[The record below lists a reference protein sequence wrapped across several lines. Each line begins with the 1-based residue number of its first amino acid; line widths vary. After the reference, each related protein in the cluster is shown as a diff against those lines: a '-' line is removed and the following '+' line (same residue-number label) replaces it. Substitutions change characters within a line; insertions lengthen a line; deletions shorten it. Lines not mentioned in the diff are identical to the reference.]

1 MMPEVAGN
9 SSPRYS
15 APTMARSRA
24 TCPLPLTDPR
34 VTQKQA
40 EHTPLMKQ
48 FFAAK
53 ANYPDLLLFFRMGDF
68 YELFYDDA
76 RKAARLLDITLTQ
89 RGTSGGAPIPMAG
102 VPVHAYEGYLARLVA
117 LGESVAICEQIGDP
131 ALAKGLVERKVV
143 RIVTPGTVT
152 DEALLDERRDTLLM
166 AVSRSRNGYGLAWA
180 DLAGGRF
187 LVNEVETDDA
197 LEAELARL
205 EPAELLVPDEED
217 WPEFLRQ
224 RSGVRRR
231 APWLFDPDSGRRQLL
246 AFFKLHDLS
255 GFGIDD
261 KPRATAA
268 AGALLGYVEETQKQR
283 LPHLTA
289 IAMETASEA
298 IAMNA
303 ATRRHLE
310 LDTRVDGDTRNTL
323 LGVLD
328 STVSPM
334 GGRLLRR
341 WLHRPLRLREVL
353 QQRHHAVATLIDHG
367 VDADLRES
375 FRALGDIER
384 ILTRMALRSARPR
397 DFSTLRD
404 GLGMLPAIRA
414 VLAPSTAGATPP
426 RPSPAG
432 AREGAL
438 DSPPPTLPDAG
449 TLAPPLAPAGG
460 GREGVTSAR
469 SQASALQG
477 TLDSPRLQT
486 LCAELGS
493 HAEISAL
500 LASAIAEQPPL
511 KLSDGG
517 VIAEGFDAELDEL
530 RRLSTNADQFLIDLE
545 AREREAS
552 GIATLKVGYNRV
564 HGYYIEI
571 SKGQSDKAP
580 VHYTRRQTLT
590 NAERYITEELKSFE
604 DKVLSARERSL
615 SREKLLYEGLLDSI
629 GQHLEPLKRCAAA
642 LSELDVLACFAERAQ
657 ALDWAQPE
665 LETAPCLRIERGRH
679 PVVEAVREAA
689 FEPNDLDLHPQRRML
704 VITGPNMGGKSTYMR
719 QNALIVLLAHIGSF
733 VPAARAVIGPIDRIL
748 TRIGAGDDL
757 AKGQS
762 TFMVEMAE
770 TSYILH
776 HASAHSLVLMDEIGR
791 GTSTYDGLALADAVA
806 RHLAHVNRCY
816 TLFATHYFELT
827 ALADESVE
835 GGPSGIA
842 NVHLD
847 AVEHGESL
855 VFMHAVKDGP
865 ANRSFGLQVAALA
878 GLPRATVAQARRRL
892 AELEQRGGDSHAA
905 QMAPQA
911 LDAPQQ
917 FGLFAA
923 PNSAALDALQ
933 AIDPDELTPK
943 QALEA
948 LYRMKSLL

>member
-1 MMPEVAGN
+1 
-9 SSPRYS
+9 
-15 APTMARSRA
+15 
-24 TCPLPLTDPR
+24 
-34 VTQKQA
+34 
-40 EHTPLMKQ
+40 MKQ

-53 ANYPDLLLFFRMGDF
+53 SEYPDLLLFFRMGDF

-89 RGTSGGAPIPMAG
+89 RGSSGGAPIPMAG

-143 RIVTPGTVT
+143 RVVTPGTVT

-166 AVSRSRNGYGLAWA
+166 AIARNKHGYGLAWA

-187 LVNEVETDDA
+187 LVNEVDSEDA

-205 EPAELLVPDEED
+205 EPAELLVPDED
-217 WPEFLRQ
+217 QWPEFLRE
-224 RSGVRRR
+224 RRGVRRR
-231 APWLFDPDSGRRQLL
+231 APWLFDADSGRRQLL
-246 AFFKLHDLS
+246 NFFQLHDLT

-289 IAMETASEA
+289 IAMETAAEA

-328 STVSPM
+328 STVTPM

-353 QQRHHAVATLIDHG
+353 VQRHHAVGTLIDRG
-367 VDADLRES
+367 ADADLRDA

-384 ILTRMALRSARPR
+384 ILTRVALRSARPR

-404 GLGMLPAIRA
+404 GLGLLPAVRTI
-414 VLAPSTAGATPP
+414 LAP
-426 RPSPAG
+426 
-432 AREGAL
+432 
-438 DSPPPTLPDAG
+438 
-449 TLAPPLAPAGG
+449 
-460 GREGVTSAR
+460 
-469 SQASALQG
+469 
-477 TLDSPRLQT
+477 LDSPRLT
-486 LCAELGS
+486 ALAAELGQ
-493 HAEISAL
+493 HDEIAHL

-517 VIAEGFDAELDEL
+517 VIAADYDAELDEL
-530 RRLSTNADQFLIDLE
+530 RRLSTHADQFLIDLE
-545 AREREAS
+545 ARERASS

-571 SKGQSDKAP
+571 SKGQADKAP

-590 NAERYITEELKSFE
+590 NAERYITEELKNFE
-604 DKVLSARERSL
+604 DKVLSARERAL
-615 SREKLLYEGLLDSI
+615 AREKLLYEALLDTL
-629 GQHLEPLKRCAAA
+629 GDRLEPLKRAAAA
-642 LSELDVLACFAERAQ
+642 LSELDVLAGFAERAQ

-679 PVVEAVREAA
+679 PVVEAVREQP
-689 FEPNDLDLHPQRRML
+689 FEPNDLDLHPDRRML

-719 QNALIVLLAHIGSF
+719 QNALIVLLAHIGSY
-733 VPAARAVIGPIDRIL
+733 VPATRAVIGPIDRIL

-757 AKGQS
+757 ARGQS

-776 HASAHSLVLMDEIGR
+776 HASAQSLVLMDEIGR

-806 RHLAHVNRCY
+806 RHLAHHNRCY

-835 GGPSGIA
+835 GGASGIA

-847 AVEHGESL
+847 AVEHGDKL

-878 GLPRATVAQARRRL
+878 GLPKSTVAQARRRL
-892 AELEQRGGDSHAA
+892 AELEQRGGESHAS

-923 PNSAALDALQ
+923 ASSAAQDAL
-933 AIDPDELTPK
+933 AALDPDELTPK

-948 LYRMKSLL
+948 VYRLKSLL

>member
-1 MMPEVAGN
+1 
-9 SSPRYS
+9 
-15 APTMARSRA
+15 
-24 TCPLPLTDPR
+24 
-34 VTQKQA
+34 
-40 EHTPLMKQ
+40 MKQ

-53 ANYPDLLLFFRMGDF
+53 SEYPDLLLFFRMGDF

-89 RGTSGGAPIPMAG
+89 RGSSGGAPIPMAG

-131 ALAKGLVERKVV
+131 ALSKGLVERKVV

-166 AVSRSRNGYGLAWA
+166 ALSRAKGGYGLAWA

-187 LVNEVETDDA
+187 LVNEVDSDDA

-205 EPAELLVPDEED
+205 EPAELLLPDED
-217 WPEFLRQ
+217 NWPAFLHS

-231 APWLFDPDSGRRQLL
+231 PPWLFDADSGRRQLL

-268 AGALLGYVEETQKQR
+268 AAALLGYVEETQKQR
-283 LPHLTA
+283 LPHLTS

-310 LDTRVDGDTRNTL
+310 LDTRIDGDTRNTL

-328 STVSPM
+328 STITPM

-353 QQRHHAVATLIDHG
+353 VQRHHAVGTLIDGGSDVH
-367 VDADLRES
+367 LRER
-375 FRALGDIER
+375 FRALGDLER
-384 ILTRMALRSARPR
+384 ILTRVALRSARPR

-404 GLGMLPAIRA
+404 GLAMLPDIAAI
-414 VLAPSTAGATPP
+414 L
-426 RPSPAG
+426 SP
-432 AREGAL
+432 
-438 DSPPPTLPDAG
+438 
-449 TLAPPLAPAGG
+449 
-460 GREGVTSAR
+460 
-469 SQASALQG
+469 
-477 TLDSPRLQT
+477 LDSPRLQT
-486 LCAELGS
+486 LANELGE
-493 HAEISAL
+493 HADTAHL
-500 LASAIAEQPPL
+500 LVTAIAEQPPL

-517 VIAEGFDAELDEL
+517 VIASDYDAELDEL
-530 RRLSTNADQFLIDLE
+530 RQLSTHADQFLIDLE
-545 AREREAS
+545 ARERESS

-571 SKGQSDKAP
+571 SKGQTERAP

-590 NAERYITEELKSFE
+590 NAERYITEELKAFE

-615 SREKLLYEGLLDSI
+615 SREKLLYEGLLDALAEK
-629 GQHLEPLKRCAAA
+629 LEPLKRCAAA
-642 LSELDVLACFAERAQ
+642 LSELDVLGCFAERAQ
-657 ALDWAQPE
+657 ALDWSCPQ
-665 LETAPCLRIERGRH
+665 LQTTPCLRIERGRH
-679 PVVEAVREAA
+679 PVVEAVREQP
-689 FEPNDLDLHPQRRML
+689 FEPNDLDLHAERRML

-719 QNALIVLLAHIGSF
+719 QNALIVLLAHIGSY
-733 VPAARAVIGPIDRIL
+733 VPAAHAHIGPIDRIL

-757 AKGQS
+757 ARGQS

-776 HASAHSLVLMDEIGR
+776 HASAQSLVLMDEIGR

-806 RHLAHVNRCY
+806 RHLAAAASPMSIWMPSN
-816 TLFATHYFELT
+816 TATAWCSCTRSRKARPT
-827 ALADESVE
+827 AASVCRW
-835 GGPSGIA
+835 PRW
-842 NVHLD
+842 
-847 AVEHGESL
+847 
-855 VFMHAVKDGP
+855 P
-865 ANRSFGLQVAALA
+865 ACPRPRWPRHVAAWPNWNNA
-878 GLPRATVAQARRRL
+878 VMTATPRRWPRPHWMHHSNSACSRRRPALPRKRWPHWT
-892 AELEQRGGDSHAA
+892 
-905 QMAPQA
+905 
-911 LDAPQQ
+911 
-917 FGLFAA
+917 
-923 PNSAALDALQ
+923 
-933 AIDPDELTPK
+933 
-943 QALEA
+943 
-948 LYRMKSLL
+948 RMS

>member
-1 MMPEVAGN
+1 MALSDPA
-9 SSPRYS
+9 
-15 APTMARSRA
+15 APS
-24 TCPLPLTDPR
+24 
-34 VTQKQA
+34 
-40 EHTPLMKQ
+40 HTPLMRQ

-53 ANYPDLLLFFRMGDF
+53 AEYPDLLLLFRMGDF

-89 RGTSGGAPIPMAG
+89 RGSSGGAPIPMAG

-152 DEALLDERRDTLLM
+152 DEALLNERRDTLLM
-166 AVSRSRNGYGLAWA
+166 AVSRGRNGYGLAWA

-187 LVNEVETDDA
+187 LVNEVENADA
-197 LEAELARL
+197 LEAELSRL
-205 EPAELLVPDEED
+205 EPAELLVPDEEGL
-217 WPEFLRQ
+217 PPFLSTRT
-224 RSGVRRR
+224 GMRRR
-231 APWLFDPDSGRRQLL
+231 APWLFDADSGRRQLL
-246 AFFKLHDLS
+246 KFFGLHDLS

-261 KPRATAA
+261 RPLATAA

-289 IAMETASEA
+289 IAVESSGKA

-328 STVSPM
+328 STISPM

-341 WLHRPLRLREVL
+341 WLHRPLRDHRVL
-353 QQRHHAVATLIDHG
+353 GERHQAVATLIESR
-367 VDADLRES
+367 ADDSLRER
-375 FRALGDIER
+375 FRALGDVER
-384 ILTRMALRSARPR
+384 ILTRVALRSARPR
-397 DFSTLRD
+397 DMSTLRD
-404 GLGMLPAIRA
+404 GLALLPDIRA
-414 VLAPSTAGATPP
+414 
-426 RPSPAG
+426 
-432 AREGAL
+432 AL
-438 DSPPPTLPDAG
+438 DP
-449 TLAPPLAPAGG
+449 
-460 GREGVTSAR
+460 
-469 SQASALQG
+469 
-477 TLDSPRLQT
+477 LDSPRLNA
-486 LCAELGS
+486 LAAELGE
-493 HAEISAL
+493 HAGTAAL
-500 LASAIAEQPPL
+500 LAKAVAEQPPL

-517 VIAEGFDAELDEL
+517 VIATGFDEELDEL
-530 RRLSTNADQFLIDLE
+530 RRLSTHADQFLVDLE
-545 AREREAS
+545 IRERESS
-552 GIATLKVGYNRV
+552 GIPTLKVGYNRV

-571 SKGQSDKAP
+571 SKGQASKAP

-590 NAERYITEELKSFE
+590 GAERYITEELKSFE

-615 SREKLLYEGLLDSI
+615 SREKLLYEELLDSLN
-629 GQHLEPLKRCAAA
+629 QDLESLKRCAAA
-642 LSELDVLACFAERAQ
+642 LSELDVLAGFAERAQ
-657 ALDWAQPE
+657 ALDWSQPE
-665 LETAPCLRIERGRH
+665 LRGAPGLHIERGRH
-679 PVVEAVREAA
+679 PVVEAVREEP
-689 FEPNDLDLHPQRRML
+689 FEPNDLVLDGDSDENGRRML
-704 VITGPNMGGKSTYMR
+704 IITGPNMGGKSTYMR

-757 AKGQS
+757 ARGQS
-762 TFMVEMAE
+762 TFMVEMSE

-776 HASAHSLVLMDEIGR
+776 HATSQSLVLMDEIGR

-806 RHLAHVNRCY
+806 RHLAAANRCY

-827 ALADESVE
+827 ALAEP
-835 GGPSGIA
+835 GSGIA

-847 AVEHGESL
+847 AVEHHDKERGDML

-865 ANRSFGLQVAALA
+865 ADRSFGLQVAALA
-878 GLPRATVAQARRRL
+878 GLPKATVQQARRRL
-892 AELEQRGGDSHAA
+892 AELEQRGGESHAF

-923 PNSAALDALQ
+923 APSAAQEAL
-933 AIDPDELTPK
+933 AALDPDELTPK

-948 LYRMKSLL
+948 LYRLKALA

>member
-1 MMPEVAGN
+1 MHTTDSTN
-9 SSPRYS
+9 
-15 APTMARSRA
+15 ARPA
-24 TCPLPLTDPR
+24 
-34 VTQKQA
+34 KGGA

-53 ANYPDLLLFFRMGDF
+53 SEYAELLLFFRMGDF

-89 RGTSGGAPIPMAG
+89 RGSSGGAPIPMAG

-131 ALAKGLVERKVV
+131 AASKGLVERKVV

-166 AVSRSRNGYGLAWA
+166 AVARNRQGYGLAWA

-217 WPEFLRQ
+217 WPGFLRQ

-231 APWLFDPDSGRRQLL
+231 APWLFDADRSRRQLL

-289 IAMETASEA
+289 IATETAGEA

-328 STVSPM
+328 TTVTPM

-341 WLHRPLRLREVL
+341 WLHRPLRMREVL
-353 QQRHHAVATLIDHG
+353 MQRHHAVATLIDRG
-367 VDADLRES
+367 ADTELRES

-384 ILTRMALRSARPR
+384 ILTRIALRSARPR

-404 GLGMLPAIRA
+404 GLAMLPSVADL
-414 VLAPSTAGATPP
+414 LAP
-426 RPSPAG
+426 
-432 AREGAL
+432 
-438 DSPPPTLPDAG
+438 
-449 TLAPPLAPAGG
+449 
-460 GREGVTSAR
+460 
-469 SQASALQG
+469 
-477 TLDSPRLQT
+477 LDSPRLAA
-486 LCAELGS
+486 LRGELGS
-493 HAEISAL
+493 HEDSARL

-530 RRLSTNADQFLIDLE
+530 RRLSTHADQFLIDLE

-552 GIATLKVGYNRV
+552 GIPTLKVGYNRV

-571 SKGQSDKAP
+571 SKGQADKAP

-590 NAERYITEELKSFE
+590 NAERYITEELKGFE

-615 SREKLLYEGLLDSI
+615 TREKLLYEQLLDSL
-629 GQHLEPLKRCAAA
+629 GAVLEPLKRCAAA
-642 LSELDVLACFAERAQ
+642 LSELDVLAAFAERAQ
-657 ALDWAQPE
+657 ALDWSQPE
-665 LETAPCLRIERGRH
+665 LETAPCLKIERGRH
-679 PVVEAVREAA
+679 PVVEAVREQP
-689 FEPNDLDLHPQRRML
+689 FEPNDLDLHPDRRML

-733 VPAARAVIGPIDRIL
+733 VPASRAVIGPIDRIL

-776 HASAHSLVLMDEIGR
+776 HATSQSLVLMDEIGR
-791 GTSTYDGLALADAVA
+791 GTSTNDGLALADAVA
-806 RHLAHVNRCY
+806 RHLAYQNRCY

-827 ALADESVE
+827 ALADESFE

-878 GLPRATVAQARRRL
+878 GLPKTTVAQARRRL

-905 QMAPQA
+905 SVAPQA

-917 FGLFAA
+917 FGLFAQA
-923 PNSAALDALQ
+923 SSAAQEALA
-933 AIDPDELTPK
+933 AIEPDELTPK

-948 LYRMKSLL
+948 LYRLKSLL

>member
-1 MMPEVAGN
+1 MQNREKTQVPG
-9 SSPRYS
+9 S
-15 APTMARSRA
+15 A
-24 TCPLPLTDPR
+24 
-34 VTQKQA
+34 V
-40 EHTPLMKQ
+40 EHTPLMRQ

-53 ANYPDLLLFFRMGDF
+53 SEYPDLLLFFRMGDF

-89 RGTSGGAPIPMAG
+89 RGSSGGEPIPMAG

-143 RIVTPGTVT
+143 RVVTPGTVT

-166 AVSRSRNGYGLAWA
+166 AIARNKQGYGLAWA

-187 LVNEVETDDA
+187 LVNEVDSEDA

-205 EPAELLVPDEED
+205 EPAELLVPDED
-217 WPEFLRQ
+217 QWPEFLRE
-224 RSGVRRR
+224 RRGVRRR
-231 APWLFDPDSGRRQLL
+231 APWLFDADSGRRQLL
-246 AFFKLHDLS
+246 NFFQLHDLT

-289 IAMETASEA
+289 IAMETAAEA

-328 STVSPM
+328 STVTPM

-353 QQRHHAVATLIDHG
+353 VQRHHAVGTLIDRG
-367 VDADLRES
+367 ADADLRDA

-384 ILTRMALRSARPR
+384 ILTRVALRSARPR

-404 GLGMLPAIRA
+404 GLGLLPAVRTI
-414 VLAPSTAGATPP
+414 LAP
-426 RPSPAG
+426 
-432 AREGAL
+432 
-438 DSPPPTLPDAG
+438 
-449 TLAPPLAPAGG
+449 
-460 GREGVTSAR
+460 
-469 SQASALQG
+469 
-477 TLDSPRLQT
+477 LDSPRLAA
-486 LCAELGS
+486 LAAELGQ
-493 HAEISAL
+493 HDEIAHL

-517 VIAEGFDAELDEL
+517 VIAADYDAELDEL
-530 RRLSTNADQFLIDLE
+530 RRLSTHADQFLIDLE
-545 AREREAS
+545 ARERASS

-571 SKGQSDKAP
+571 SKGQADKAP

-590 NAERYITEELKSFE
+590 NAERYITEELKNFE
-604 DKVLSARERSL
+604 DKVLSARERAL
-615 SREKLLYEGLLDSI
+615 LREKLLYEALLDTL
-629 GQHLEPLKRCAAA
+629 GDRLEPLKRAAAA
-642 LSELDVLACFAERAQ
+642 LSELDVLAGFAERAQ

-665 LETAPCLRIERGRH
+665 LESAPCLRIERGRH
-679 PVVEAVREAA
+679 PVVEAVREQP

-719 QNALIVLLAHIGSF
+719 QNALIVLLAHIGSY
-733 VPAARAVIGPIDRIL
+733 VPATRAVIGPIDRIL

-757 AKGQS
+757 ARGQS

-776 HASAHSLVLMDEIGR
+776 HASAQSLVLMDEIGR

-806 RHLAHVNRCY
+806 RHLAHHNRCY

-827 ALADESVE
+827 ALADESVQ
-835 GGPSGIA
+835 GGASGIA

-847 AVEHGESL
+847 AVEHGDKL
-855 VFMHAVKDGP
+855 VFMHTVKDGP

-878 GLPRATVAQARRRL
+878 GLPKSTVAQARRRL
-892 AELEQRGGDSHAA
+892 AELEQRGGESHAS

-923 PNSAALDALQ
+923 APSAAQDAL
-933 AIDPDELTPK
+933 AALDPDELTPK

-948 LYRMKSLL
+948 LYRLKSLL

>member
-1 MMPEVAGN
+1 
-9 SSPRYS
+9 
-15 APTMARSRA
+15 
-24 TCPLPLTDPR
+24 
-34 VTQKQA
+34 
-40 EHTPLMKQ
+40 MKQ

-53 ANYPDLLLFFRMGDF
+53 SEYPDLLLFFRMGDF

-89 RGTSGGAPIPMAG
+89 RGSSGGAPIPMAG

-166 AVSRSRNGYGLAWA
+166 AIARNKHGYGLAWA

-187 LVNEVETDDA
+187 LVNEVDSEDA

-205 EPAELLVPDEED
+205 EPAELLVPDED
-217 WPEFLRQ
+217 QWPEFLRE
-224 RSGVRRR
+224 RRGVRRR
-231 APWLFDPDSGRRQLL
+231 PPWLFDADSGRRQLL
-246 AFFKLHDLS
+246 AFFQLHDLS

-289 IAMETASEA
+289 IAMETAAEA

-328 STVSPM
+328 STVTPM

-353 QQRHHAVATLIDHG
+353 VQRHHAVGTLIDRG
-367 VDADLRES
+367 ADADLRDA

-384 ILTRMALRSARPR
+384 ILTRVALRSARPR

-404 GLGMLPAIRA
+404 GLGLLPTVRTI
-414 VLAPSTAGATPP
+414 LAP
-426 RPSPAG
+426 
-432 AREGAL
+432 
-438 DSPPPTLPDAG
+438 
-449 TLAPPLAPAGG
+449 
-460 GREGVTSAR
+460 
-469 SQASALQG
+469 
-477 TLDSPRLQT
+477 LDSPRLAA
-486 LCAELGS
+486 LAAELGQ
-493 HAEISAL
+493 HDEIAHL

-517 VIAEGFDAELDEL
+517 VIAADYDAELDEL
-530 RRLSTNADQFLIDLE
+530 RRLSTHADQFLIDLE
-545 AREREAS
+545 ARERASS

-571 SKGQSDKAP
+571 SKGQADKAP

-590 NAERYITEELKSFE
+590 NAERYITEELKNFE
-604 DKVLSARERSL
+604 DKVLSARERAL
-615 SREKLLYEGLLDSI
+615 SREKLLYEALLDTL
-629 GQHLEPLKRCAAA
+629 GERLEPLKRAAAA
-642 LSELDVLACFAERAQ
+642 LSELDVLAGFAERAQ

-665 LETAPCLRIERGRH
+665 LDTAPCLRIERGRH
-679 PVVEAVREAA
+679 PVVEAVREQP
-689 FEPNDLDLHPQRRML
+689 FEPNDLDLHPDRRML

-719 QNALIVLLAHIGSF
+719 QNALIVLLAHIGSY
-733 VPAARAVIGPIDRIL
+733 VPATRAVIGPIDRIL

-757 AKGQS
+757 ARGQS

-776 HASAHSLVLMDEIGR
+776 HASAQSLVLMDEIGR

-806 RHLAHVNRCY
+806 RHLAHHNRCY

-835 GGPSGIA
+835 GGASGIA

-847 AVEHGESL
+847 AVEHGDKL

-878 GLPRATVAQARRRL
+878 GLPKSTVAQARRRL
-892 AELEQRGGDSHAA
+892 AELEQRGGESHAS

-923 PNSAALDALQ
+923 APSAAQDAL
-933 AIDPDELTPK
+933 AALDPDELTPK

-948 LYRMKSLL
+948 LYRLKSLL